1 MNSAFFKEVQ
11 VRLEATLFFS
21 IGQGVAILIYCKRFI
36 VTTLVTSHL
45 KQQTSDS
52 SWEFLKIENEQ
63 IKTA

>member
-1 MNSAFFKEVQ
+1 MNNALFKEVQ
-11 VRLEATLFFS
+11 IRLEATLFF

-36 VTTLVTSHL
+36 VATLVTSHL

-52 SWEFLKIENEQ
+52 SWEWIKIENEQ